1 MGHYH
6 RPARD
11 TAHLYPGSPVPLAFG
26 DPVDGGAVVI
36 DLDADGSFQAEWH
49 RVHDDPLCEV
59 EVDLSTC
66 GDGSEVRA
74 AVDAALVGRRGVV
87 RVVLSGELAP
97 HVDLA
102 DADLRAD
109 DLAGRAGG
117 IDHVHVLNRTRVGYD
132 LDVLCSEA
140 GVRGEFVRMV
150 LADDELDTAERHRV
164 VVTGLRAFDRR
175 RDLEVVR
182 VRFVTVHGDTFGL
195 LRGSSLALG
204 PGLNVVHGG
213 NEAGKSTWLDALVVG
228 LVGMRRGPG
237 RRAAEAEF
245 LARRRPWDDL
255 EGDFGV
261 RVVVELGDGRR
272 VELGR
277 DLAAN
282 VGTAT
287 DLTTGRPVEVPVF
300 DGAHDGSR
308 WLGLDR
314 VTFPLVAAVRQT
326 EVLAVRDDPGRM
338 RDLLQRA
345 ATMSGDGVTAREALD
360 TIETALREQVGVRRA
375 NAVRPLQRAVEAHAR
390 AEAASADARRRHD
403 EQRELVAAASAAGEE
418 LRGLERLATVISTAI
433 DRLAAAATVERH
445 ERAARLVTE
454 LDTLPSVPDT
464 VADAA
469 RRSVEVVA
477 RVGARPARPSAAPR
491 RAADIAAELDA
502 LPTLDDHDEQA
513 HPSIVTAALLAEQAA
528 AALAG
533 HEAVPPARPAAAP
546 EQIEQW
552 RAWLDEVAVAGRAG
566 PAPARPR
573 RWRPLLGV
581 AAALAGAGVLAVA
594 AGWSAPGLALMA
606 AAVAVAVARRAAS
619 RRGTSTTA
627 GRAGGS
633 APEAG
638 AARIGLVA
646 AGFDP
651 DDVGAGYDRL
661 SRLALD
667 AERFAEWR
675 SELVG
680 RRRDTCP
687 PVPSSC
693 GWRWRRGRRA
703 TAPSGTTGTG
713 SGATPRR
720 PPTRWRGAARHSN
733 ASSAPPSRP
742 SWAAA
747 ATTRPLRH

>member
-1 MGHYH
+1 M
-6 RPARD
+6 
-11 TAHLYPGSPVPLAFG
+11 
-26 DPVDGGAVVI
+26 
-36 DLDADGSFQAEWH
+36 
-49 RVHDDPLCEV
+49 
-59 EVDLSTC
+59 
-66 GDGSEVRA
+66 
-74 AVDAALVGRRGVV
+74 
-87 RVVLSGELAP
+87 
-97 HVDLA
+97 
-102 DADLRAD
+102 
-109 DLAGRAGG
+109 
-117 IDHVHVLNRTRVGYD
+117 
-132 LDVLCSEA
+132 
-140 GVRGEFVRMV
+140 
-150 LADDELDTAERHRV
+150 
-164 VVTGLRAFDRR
+164 
-175 RDLEVVR
+175 
-182 VRFVTVHGDTFGL
+182 RFVTVHGDAFGL

-204 PGLNVVHGG
+204 PGLNVVHGS

-228 LVGMRRGPG
+228 LVGIRRGPG

-282 VGTAT
+282 LGTAT

-326 EVLAVRDDPGRM
+326 EVLAVRDDPDRM

-360 TIETALREQVGVRRA
+360 TIETALREQVGVRRV
-375 NAVRPLQRAVEAHAR
+375 NAVRPLQRAVEARAR
-390 AEAASADARRRHD
+390 AEADLADARRRHD
-403 EQRELVAAASAAGEE
+403 EQRELVAAASAAGGE
-418 LRGLERLATVISTAI
+418 LRGLERLAAVISTAI
-433 DRLAAAATVERH
+433 ERLAAAATVERH

-454 LDTLPSVPDT
+454 LDTLPTVPDT
-464 VADAA
+464 VAEAA
-469 RRSVEVVA
+469 RRSVEVLA
-477 RVGARPARPSAAPR
+477 RVDARPARPSAPPR
-491 RAADIAAELDA
+491 RAAEIAAELDA
-502 LPTLDDHDEQA
+502 LPTLDDHDEQP
-513 HPSIVTAALLAEQAA
+513 HPSVVTAALLAEQAA

-533 HEAVPPARPAAAP
+533 HETVPPARPAAAP

-566 PAPARPR
+566 PGPARPR

-581 AAALAGAGVLAVA
+581 AAALAGAGVLALA

-606 AAVAVAVARRAAS
+606 AAAVVAVAGAVS

-627 GRAGGS
+627 GRAGAAPRRRGRLGS
-633 APEAG
+633 GSWRPGSIRTTSVPATTASPGWLSTPSASPSG
-638 AARIGLVA
+638 AASWSACA
-646 AGFDP
+646 ATRP
-651 DDVGAGYDRL
+651 AV
-661 SRLALD
+661 
-667 AERFAEWR
+667 
-675 SELVG
+675 
-680 RRRDTCP
+680 T
-687 PVPSSC
+687 SSC

-703 TAPSGTTGTG
+703 TPPSGTTGTG